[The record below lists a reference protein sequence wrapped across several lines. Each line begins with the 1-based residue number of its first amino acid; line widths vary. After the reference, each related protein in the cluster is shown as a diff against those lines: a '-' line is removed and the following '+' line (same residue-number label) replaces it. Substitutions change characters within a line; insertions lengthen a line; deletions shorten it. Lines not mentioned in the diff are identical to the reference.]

1 MTELIL
7 RGCRLTL
14 TPFLPE
20 QVHDRYLSWLSDPEV
35 NRYSQRRNAG
45 TVSAQSAQDYLSSL
59 KTDEAVL
66 AVHCPEHGHVGN
78 VKYGPIDRLNRRAD
92 ISILMGERQVWG
104 RGYGTE
110 AIYLV
115 SRHLFETENLNRVD
129 AGSTNP
135 AFLRAVAKL
144 GWRTEGVLR
153 QRVWLGDH
161 FVDWTLVAQLQSEF
175 TRRPEW
181 ELA

>member
-1 MTELIL
+1 MTAPVLSGRRL
-7 RGCRLTL
+7 RLE
-14 TPFLPE
+14 PFLPE
-20 QVHDRYLSWLSDPEV
+20 QVHNRYLGWLSDPEV

-45 TVSAQSAQDYLSSL
+45 SVSAQSAHDYLSSL
-59 KTDEAVL
+59 KADEAVL
-66 AVHCPEHGHVGN
+66 AVHCPEYGHVGN
-78 VKYGPIDRLNRRAD
+78 IKYGPIDRLNRRAD

-115 SRHLFETENLNRVD
+115 SRHLFEVEGLNRVD

-144 GWRTEGVLR
+144 DWRTEGVLR

-161 FVDWTLVAQLQSEF
+161 FADWTLVAQLQSEF
-175 TRRPEW
+175 TRRPQW
-181 ELA
+181 EPA